1 MSRSLSSNGR
11 VRRRKRILKLA
22 KGFRGRC
29 GTNYKAAKDAVSKAL
44 AHSYV
49 ARRDRKGSMRRL
61 WIRRINASVRT
72 QGLSYSRFMN
82 GLLQA
87 GIALNRKV
95 LSNMAIEDPGAFQT
109 VIDASKKALG
119 GGAC

>member
-1 MSRSLSSNGR
+1 
-11 VRRRKRILKLA
+11 
-22 KGFRGRC
+22 
-29 GTNYKAAKDAVSKAL
+29 
-44 AHSYV
+44 
-49 ARRDRKGSMRRL
+49 
-61 WIRRINASVRT
+61 
-72 QGLSYSRFMN
+72 LSYSRFMN